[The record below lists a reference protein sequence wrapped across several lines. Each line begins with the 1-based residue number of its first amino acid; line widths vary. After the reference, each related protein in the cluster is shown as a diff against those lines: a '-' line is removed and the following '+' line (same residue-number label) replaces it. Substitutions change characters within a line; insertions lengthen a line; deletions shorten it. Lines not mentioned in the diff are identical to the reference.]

1 MDSKLHFSSSN
12 SQKTIKTYFL
22 EIRFCKRLPGRS
34 QPELLRRFS
43 KPFGSLSRFVVCKFE
58 LRGVISYQ
66 SIEITGEIRSFDAWI
81 FSESTFSSRSNSV
94 DLIHIIQ
101 FSAKITREN
110 CPIGLF
116 PVDFVVQSWS
126 RLPKTTTRVLLRLT
140 KNKPCSTSRWF
151 GRFSQVKTLSKQST
165 NQQFSGVSI
174 RRNDWCWERLSP
186 DRKNWQISVPTWVL
200 GVLRNLLEYFSRS
213 GIDAAC
219 TLERGLF
226 YGSIQCILLWLY

>member
-12 SQKTIKTYFL
+12 SQKTTKTHFL
-22 EIRFCKRLPGRS
+22 EMWFCKRLPGRS

-58 LRGVISYQ
+58 LRGAISYQ

-116 PVDFVVQSWS
+116 PVDSVVQSWS
-126 RLPKTTTRVLLRLT
+126 KTSKDNNESFAQTYKEQTMLYIPVVWPLLP
-140 KNKPCSTSRWF
+140 
-151 GRFSQVKTLSKQST
+151 SQNAVKTIYEPAILRSFYQAK
-165 NQQFSGVSI
+165 
-174 RRNDWCWERLSP
+174 WL
-186 DRKNWQISVPTWVL
+186 VL
-200 GVLRNLLEYFSRS
+200 GASFA
-213 GIDAAC
+213 G
-219 TLERGLF
+219 
-226 YGSIQCILLWLY
+226 

>member
-12 SQKTIKTYFL
+12 SQKTTKTHFL
-22 EIRFCKRLPGRS
+22 EMRFCKRLPGRS

-116 PVDFVVQSWS
+116 PVVSVVQSWS
-126 RLPKTTTRVLLRLT
+126 KTSKDNQREFCSDLQRTNHALYPGCLAASPRSKRCQNNLR
-140 KNKPCSTSRWF
+140 TSN
-151 GRFSQVKTLSKQST
+151 SQEFLSGEMT
-165 NQQFSGVSI
+165 
-174 RRNDWCWERLSP
+174 
-186 DRKNWQISVPTWVL
+186 
-200 GVLRNLLEYFSRS
+200 
-213 GIDAAC
+213 DASASFA
-219 TLERGLF
+219 G
-226 YGSIQCILLWLY
+226 